1 MGDRIAHK
9 TPVDVSEKAE
19 EWKNPD
25 DILMT
30 ERNWLEVLKIVLIVL
45 VIEHNPLQRPKLGK

>member
-1 MGDRIAHK
+1 MGDRLVHK

-19 EWKNPD
+19 GWKNPD
-25 DILMT
+25 VILMT